1 MFLKDKFKR
10 FFSKKRHIVA
20 VIVIAILLV
29 FTIKILGFLFGIG
42 ISIPPN
48 SCDLKF
54 GYELHGDVLYYSRDL
69 CLLQKGKELGSVR
82 ICNEIKSYFE
92 HTSCVTAV
100 AVKKNNYQICDNVRE
115 NKDYG
120 RPDLDKWE
128 CVKEVAVQTNNR
140 DLCTQIEYDDVRG
153 PCLVGIAEGEKEIR
167 DYEKEAL
174 ELVNSDLT
182 VAIKKCQEFQEPW
195 NQKKCYT
202 KVSDAF
208 SDITRENLFHDTPTQ
223 LINICLGTPNEY
235 EWLACLYGN
244 VFDSLTATDRF
255 VPIFKEKVRSDTYKI
270 TTYCQLFVY
279 EPGNPGK
286 SPYYG
291 EAGKLKDEICK

>member
-1 MFLKDKFKR
+1 MRKL
-10 FFSKKRHIVA
+10 SKIILV
-20 VIVIAILLV
+20 VFIAIVVVLATK
-29 FTIKILGFLFGIG
+29 FLGFLFGIG

-48 SCDLKF
+48 YCDLKF
-54 GYELHGDVLYYSRDL
+54 GYELHGDVLYSSRDL
-69 CLLQKGKELGSVR
+69 CLFQKGKKSESVR
-82 ICNEIKSYFE
+82 ICNEIKTYFL
-92 HTSCVTAV
+92 HRDCITAI
-100 AVKKNNYQICDNVRE
+100 AVMKNNYHTCNQVRK

-128 CVKEVAVQTNNR
+128 CIKEVAVQTNNR
-140 DLCTQIEYDDVRG
+140 ELCTQIKYDDVRG
-153 PCLVGIAEGEKEIR
+153 PCLVGIAESEKKTR

-182 VAIKKCQEFQEPW
+182 AAIKKCQKFQESW

-202 KVSDAF
+202 KVSDTF
-208 SDITRENLFHDTPTQ
+208 SGITRENLFHNTPMQ

-255 VPIFKEKVRSDTYKI
+255 VPIFKEKVKSDPYKI
-270 TTYCQLFVY
+270 TTYCQLFVS

-286 SPYYG
+286 SSYYG